1 MYYSIRGTLVKKLA
15 DRAVLE
21 QNGLAWEL
29 HISGSTHGVLPE
41 AGQECLLYTYLYVRE
56 DLMMLYGFADED
68 EKAVFLRLISLTG
81 IGPKN
86 AMNILTAIRVE
97 EFRKV
102 ILNGDV
108 NRLKSLPGIG
118 PKTAKRLLLELKE
131 KMSDEEL
138 SSVLGGSGRDLPVSR
153 PVQDALAALESL
165 GFRRSEVQGSVE
177 AVIAEDDS
185 VSTEEI
191 VRRVLKNSKR

>member
-1 MYYSIRGTLVKKLA
+1 MYYSLRGTLLKRMA
-15 DRAVLE
+15 DRAVIE
-21 QNGLAWEL
+21 QGGLAWEL
-29 HISGSTHGVLPE
+29 HISGSTHSRLPE
-41 AGQECLLYTYLYVRE
+41 PGQECLLYTYLYVRE
-56 DLMMLYGFADED
+56 DLMMLYGFAEED
-68 EKAVFLRLISLTG
+68 EKSVFLKLISLNG

-138 SSVLGGSGRDLPVSR
+138 STVLGDSRQELSVSR
-153 PVQDALAALESL
+153 PVQDALSALESL
-165 GFRRSEVQGSVE
+165 GFRRAEVQGSVE
-177 AVIAEDDS
+177 AVMSEGEDLP
-185 VSTEEI
+185 TEEI
-191 VRRVLKNSKR
+191 VRRVLKNSRK